1 MKPAI
6 RSLALALFTFLQASV
21 ALSDAPF
28 IWGPNNTAKLLNSG
42 DLVAKNGDIYL
53 HSAVPLIFPAA
64 NAKGPLINNGTGTLS
79 WLVGNTNSF
88 VGFNSTGDMISIPGY
103 SWDQTTQALNA
114 NTNFDPFVNGYTAY
128 SLNANSLPTADNV
141 NNISVLNT
149 FTNCGGDD
157 SGFSCGDPATGAG
170 GLYGINSGV
179 NSTNKSSVG
188 HTQLFNGYS
197 QFGNGTDPIT
207 VHDMNGMSIG
217 ETLGTGV
224 SMVYAN
230 QFTSN
235 MQAQAGSSLS
245 SFTAFSEQSFLT
257 HLLQNY
263 SGIQLNTNITTIDGY
278 YNAYGDNPNLTTVHG
293 GYNSANFSPNIGS
306 VSGTYNG
313 ISISPN
319 VVSSALTAEQ
329 FQITAVADVAQSLAS
344 KYLTFC
350 EPYTN
355 GGTCWAPWFKVSGTG
370 TDPMVP
376 GYTMVEVDIATG
388 DTAATVGTALY
399 NAVNALTVNLTWADS
414 GTGVVTGTAVSQGQ
428 ANQAN
433 AQDSGFA
440 VVMTAFGGGD
450 GQAVALSINMGNA
463 TGFADGN
470 VKAIDANGNVN
481 INGKLQTGTNAPM
494 TDQGGSSANPVNN
507 INTNFTVAPGVTV
520 NNADMFGFGP
530 IANLTMGAN
539 SHANAS
545 PGLGVGASSL
555 GMIGLITMDNGSTAT
570 NVNGSF
576 IAQVLVGGTGAG
588 GVIDDMNAYRA
599 VSANFGSPTTVT
611 NSRAFLADDT
621 LGAPATNHWGFYAK
635 SSFENYM
642 GKSLKI
648 GGTAGS
654 ADKVSNSSVGL
665 EIDPTLALLPD
676 PMTTT
681 VRDSLTPLTGM
692 LVNNSTTNQLER
704 YDGAAWVA
712 VGGGFTGTTGSVPFV
727 GGGGSLTE
735 DNTKFFWDDSQFFL
749 GLGNNSPDHALTI
762 SSNQPASIQV
772 NNSVSSSFS
781 EWQANVGGAAGRLVF
796 TGPTFGD
803 SDYGPSSLVI
813 HAEDTNGDVRIY
825 PGQTAS
831 HQTMFSHTGNVGI
844 GTSSPSFT
852 LDVVQHSNSGL
863 RVANNN
869 SGELAGLLAW
879 NDLGHYASHA
889 ATGSSFPTG
898 LYGPDKAVFYG
909 SGFSNGTVF
918 LSDNGPLEL
927 ASATAVNLTMTQ
939 AGNIGIGTTVPATKL
954 DVAGKFQV
962 DSNGNPLKVNNVAT
976 SFPAA
981 QGAANTLLTND
992 GSGSLSWTAPGTSVG
1007 GPTVT
1012 ASNTFANGNTYTN
1025 DIVNPPPYIA
1035 QRFTATHTAN
1045 FVSYETKMQN
1055 FNGPTGVVLQAELWS
1070 DNGLGGP
1077 NSDIGSLLASSITTL
1092 SDSTLLTNALNNNAT
1107 SSVPSSI
1114 YNFSGYPV
1122 VSGTKYWVVV
1132 RKISG
1137 SLGANQIFAL
1147 TNNGTTSPP
1156 ARTPGNAGGFTPT
1169 TYFKANVVVG
1179 NQFVLSNA
1187 LNYLD
1192 SSFLNYNVNFGGNVL
1207 SGVSTPL
1214 TSTDVAN
1221 KAYVDGLIPSP
1232 TWTASGSN
1240 QYSNVAG
1247 NVGIGSTTPAQKFDI
1262 AGKFQVDSNG
1272 NPLKVN
1278 NVATSFP
1285 ASQGA
1290 ANSYLKNDGSGNLTW
1305 NTLPVFNP
1313 NTPTA
1318 GIIDTSGIL
1327 GSTTGFNANTG
1338 HVGEVVSANLSRAS
1352 AQSTTSG
1359 AYKDVSSLTL
1369 TKGVWLISAEV
1380 GYLMSNG
1387 TTATY
1392 IDNYIGTGS
1401 ANAGPTSGNA
1411 KARSNGG
1418 NENQVILSGTLD
1430 AVSGGSDQI
1439 VAVPAYVVYVS
1450 AASETYR
1457 FGGQMIYSGIVTQ
1470 YGSAQA
1476 IRIY

>member
-21 ALSDAPF
+21 ALSDAPL

-42 DLVAKNGDIYL
+42 DLVAKNGYIY
-53 HSAVPLIFPAA
+53 
-64 NAKGPLINNGTGTLS
+64 
-79 WLVGNTNSF
+79 
-88 VGFNSTGDMISIPGY
+88 
-103 SWDQTTQALNA
+103 
-114 NTNFDPFVNGYTAY
+114 
-128 SLNANSLPTADNV
+128 
-141 NNISVLNT
+141 
-149 FTNCGGDD
+149 
-157 SGFSCGDPATGAG
+157 
-170 GLYGINSGV
+170 
-179 NSTNKSSVG
+179 
-188 HTQLFNGYS
+188 
-197 QFGNGTDPIT
+197 
-207 VHDMNGMSIG
+207 
-217 ETLGTGV
+217 
-224 SMVYAN
+224 
-230 QFTSN
+230 
-235 MQAQAGSSLS
+235 
-245 SFTAFSEQSFLT
+245 
-257 HLLQNY
+257 
-263 SGIQLNTNITTIDGY
+263 
-278 YNAYGDNPNLTTVHG
+278 
-293 GYNSANFSPNIGS
+293 PNI
-306 VSGTYNG
+306 
-313 ISISPN
+313 P
-319 VVSSALTAEQ
+319 SA
-329 FQITAVADVAQSLAS
+329 F
-344 KYLTFC
+344 
-350 EPYTN
+350 
-355 GGTCWAPWFKVSGTG
+355 
-370 TDPMVP
+370 
-376 GYTMVEVDIATG
+376 
-388 DTAATVGTALY
+388 
-399 NAVNALTVNLTWADS
+399 
-414 GTGVVTGTAVSQGQ
+414 
-428 ANQAN
+428 
-433 AQDSGFA
+433 
-440 VVMTAFGGGD
+440 
-450 GQAVALSINMGNA
+450 
-463 TGFADGN
+463 
-470 VKAIDANGNVN
+470 
-481 INGKLQTGTNAPM
+481 
-494 TDQGGSSANPVNN
+494 
-507 INTNFTVAPGVTV
+507 
-520 NNADMFGFGP
+520 
-530 IANLTMGAN
+530 
-539 SHANAS
+539 
-545 PGLGVGASSL
+545 
-555 GMIGLITMDNGSTAT
+555 
-570 NVNGSF
+570 
-576 IAQVLVGGTGAG
+576 
-588 GVIDDMNAYRA
+588 
-599 VSANFGSPTTVT
+599 
-611 NSRAFLADDT
+611 
-621 LGAPATNHWGFYAK
+621 
-635 SSFENYM
+635 
-642 GKSLKI
+642 
-648 GGTAGS
+648 TAGS
-654 ADKVSNSSVGL
+654 IPFAS
-665 EIDPTLALLPD
+665 A
-676 PMTTT
+676 
-681 VRDSLTPLTGM
+681 
-692 LVNNSTTNQLER
+692 
-704 YDGAAWVA
+704 
-712 VGGGFTGTTGSVPFV
+712 GTTLSQ
-727 GGGGSLTE
+727 
-735 DNTKFFWDDSQFFL
+735 DNAKFFWDDSQFFL

-762 SSNQPASIQV
+762 SSDQPASIQV

-852 LDVVQHSNSGL
+852 LDVVQSSNSGL

-1035 QRFTATHTAN
+1035 QRFTATNTGN

-1055 FNGPTGVVLQAELWS
+1055 FNPPTGVVLQAELWS
-1070 DNGLGGP
+1070 DNGVGGS

-1092 SDSTLLTNALNNNAT
+1092 SDSTLLTSSANNNAT

-1122 VSGTKYWVVV
+1122 VSGTMYWVVI

-1147 TNNGTTSPP
+1147 TNNGITSPP
-1156 ARTPGNAGGFTPT
+1156 ARSPGTAGGLTQT
-1169 TYFKANVVVG
+1169 TYFKANVAVG

-1192 SSFLNYNVNFGGNVL
+1192 SSFLNYNVDFGGNVL

-1272 NPLKVN
+1272 NPLKIN

-1285 ASQGA
+1285 SAQGLAGTILTNDGSGGLTWGSAGGSGPWQVAGSDIYNNNAGNVGVGTSSPLAKLTVSNGASVGGSVPTGSAFTVSGTGNSNRFVTADGNKTLNFQVTGASNYGELSSYDFGINAAFPFYLNANGGNVGIGALAAESQLTVTGNASVGTGYNNSPAPTNGMIVEGNVGIGTSSPTYSLDILQNSVNGIRTKNTVSSQSGGLLAVNDLSHSAQVTITGSTQPATLYGPDKAVFYGAGAQNGTILISDSGPLQLATAAVNFTMLQSGNIGIGNLSPMNKFGVSGNVAIGSYAGSISAPANSIIVSGNVGIGTSSPATSLDVAGKFQVDSNGNILEINNVATSFPSSQGA
-1290 ANSYLKNDGSGNLTW
+1290 ASTVLTNNGSGALSWTAPAAAITSLTGEATGSGPGATAV
-1305 NTLPVFNP
+1305 TLDNASVIQKVLTGFG
-1313 NTPTA
+1313 PTA
-1318 GIIDTSGIL
+1318 GQIAATDNIIQAAQKNDANWSLQFFGDGSDGAFSAASG
-1327 GSTTGFNANTG
+1327 TTT
-1338 HVGEVVSANLSRAS
+1338 LTRDM
-1352 AQSTTSG
+1352 
-1359 AYKDVSSLTL
+1359 YYSSLTL
-1369 TKGVWLISAEV
+1369 TGTGILRPVGFKVFVSGTCNLAGAQASAINFNGNSGGAGATAGTGGTGGANVQNGSIAGSTAGVAGGAGGTAAGVQGGAGSATAPQEGGANGATLV
-1380 GYLMSNG
+1380 G
-1387 TTATY
+1387 
-1392 IDNYIGTGS
+1392 GTGS
-1401 ANAGPTSGNA
+1401 GGAGGAARTAVSPSGALSIHRWMVDTIKGISLLSGGISGNA
-1411 KARSNGG
+1411 GNGGGGDGTSGAGGGGSGAGSGNLWLSCQTINRDVAGTSGVISVNGGAGGNGGSATAGNRGGGSGASGAGGGWAYIAYRYLTGTAQSNFIQSNGNVGGAGGAGFGTGTGGGGGGGG
-1418 NENQVILSGTLD
+1418 NGGRITLYN
-1430 AVSGGSDQI
+1430 VQTGM
-1439 VAVPAYVVYVS
+1439 
-1450 AASETYR
+1450 ASET
-1457 FGGQMIYSGIVTQ
+1457 FTGTGSVGGAASGVTGGTAGTAGINQ
-1470 YGSAQA
+1470 VSL
-1476 IRIY
+1476 

>member
-1 MKPAI
+1 MKPTI
-6 RSLALALFTFLQASV
+6 RSLVLALFTFLQASV
-21 ALSDAPF
+21 ALSDAPL

-42 DLVAKNGDIYL
+42 ELVGKNGDIYL

-450 GQAVALSINMGNA
+450 GQAVALNINMGNA

-494 TDQGGSSANPVNN
+494 TDQGGTQAQPVNT

-635 SSFENYM
+635 SAFENYM

-648 GGTAGS
+648 GGAAGA

-681 VRDSLTPLTGM
+681 VRDALTPLTGM
-692 LVNNSTTNQLER
+692 LVNNSTTNKLQR
-704 YDGAAWVA
+704 YDGSAWED
-712 VGGGFTGTTGSVPFV
+712 VGP
-727 GGGGSLTE
+727 
-735 DNTKFFWDDSQFFL
+735 N
-749 GLGNNSPDHALTI
+749 
-762 SSNQPASIQV
+762 
-772 NNSVSSSFS
+772 
-781 EWQANVGGAAGRLVF
+781 
-796 TGPTFGD
+796 
-803 SDYGPSSLVI
+803 
-813 HAEDTNGDVRIY
+813 
-825 PGQTAS
+825 
-831 HQTMFSHTGNVGI
+831 
-844 GTSSPSFT
+844 GTS
-852 LDVVQHSNSGL
+852 
-863 RVANNN
+863 
-869 SGELAGLLAW
+869 
-879 NDLGHYASHA
+879 
-889 ATGSSFPTG
+889 
-898 LYGPDKAVFYG
+898 
-909 SGFSNGTVF
+909 
-918 LSDNGPLEL
+918 
-927 ASATAVNLTMTQ
+927 
-939 AGNIGIGTTVPATKL
+939 I
-954 DVAGKFQV
+954 
-962 DSNGNPLKVNNVAT
+962 
-976 SFPAA
+976 
-981 QGAANTLLTND
+981 
-992 GSGSLSWTAPGTSVG
+992 G
-1007 GPTVT
+1007 GPYLD
-1012 ASNTFANGNTYTN
+1012 ASNTFANGNSYTN
-1025 DIVNPPPYIA
+1025 EIFANPTPYIA
-1035 QRFTATHTAN
+1035 QRFTATNTGN

-1055 FNGPTGVVLQAELWS
+1055 FNGPTGVELQAELWS
-1070 DNGLGGP
+1070 DNGLSGA
-1077 NSDIGSLLASSITTL
+1077 NSDIGSLLASSTNSI
-1092 SDSTLLTNALNNNAT
+1092 SDSTLLISSINSLAT

-1122 VSGTKYWVVV
+1122 VSGTMYWVVV
-1132 RKISG
+1132 RTILG
-1137 SLGANQIFAL
+1137 SLGANRIFTL
-1147 TNNGTTSPP
+1147 TNTGTTSPP
-1156 ARTPGNAGGFTPT
+1156 ARAPGISGGLTET
-1169 TYFKANVVVG
+1169 TYFKANVAVG

-1192 SSFLNYNVNFGGNVL
+1192 SSFLNYNVDFGGNVL

-1214 TSTDVAN
+1214 VSTDAAN
-1221 KAYVDGLIPSP
+1221 KSYVDSLVFTGTTGSVPFVDVMGSLAENNAKFFWDNTNFRLGIGTSSPSSRLHIVDTVTTSPRGITSDQISSSTSASQLNLRKARGTPSVPTAVLNLDSLSNIISSGHDGTSYGTGSTIQSSASEDWSPTAHGTSINFNGIQTGTLINQTRLSLNGNGNVTVGSTADGSKFNVSGNASVGASYTFIAAPTNGLIV
-1232 TWTASGSN
+1232 
-1240 QYSNVAG
+1240 QG
-1247 NVGIGSTTPAQKFDI
+1247 NVGIGTSSPAYLLDI
-1262 AGKFQVDSNG
+1262 GTIGSKFQVDSSG
-1272 NPLKVN
+1272 NTVRIRDIPT
-1278 NVATSFP
+1278 AFP
-1285 ASQGA
+1285 TIQGA
-1290 ANSYLKNDGSGNLTW
+1290 AGTFLTNDGSGNLSWASAPSPANIATLSGGTTTLTLSS
-1305 NTLPVFNP
+1305 NKNQYYTLTAASTVTLPGSGVPDGYTFTFYTLGDFDLVVQSDDGTPITTANGAVLDATTRYGSVTLVANRHNP
-1313 NTPTA
+1313 SVVTDWNVA
-1318 GIIDTSGIL
+1318 NVYERYNDTI
-1327 GSTTGFNANTG
+1327 
-1338 HVGEVVSANLSRAS
+1338 
-1352 AQSTTSG
+1352 TTSG
-1359 AYKDVSSLTL
+1359 ALSVSVVGAYTRNNHLVSIDWNTGSEYISGTAAGTNTVTWGNIPTRFRPAAIRTGQTLTLSTTNQSGLVQLTSGGGFTIYKDLSFNPFTGAVTASVYSF
-1369 TKGVWLISAEV
+1369 S
-1380 GYLMSNG
+1380 MSWS
-1387 TTATY
+1387 
-1392 IDNYIGTGS
+1392 I
-1401 ANAGPTSGNA
+1401 
-1411 KARSNGG
+1411 
-1418 NENQVILSGTLD
+1418 
-1430 AVSGGSDQI
+1430 
-1439 VAVPAYVVYVS
+1439 
-1450 AASETYR
+1450 
-1457 FGGQMIYSGIVTQ
+1457 
-1470 YGSAQA
+1470 
-1476 IRIY
+1476 